1 MPVRDRLRVAWSI
14 TAGWTF
20 TLVFCLVTIA
30 TALLT
35 LGRCWRWLTP
45 VQVRFWARTLMRIQG
60 VRVEYEGRE
69 HLAGAAMRVAT
80 FNHTSGLDPMLIC
93 SLYTRASTSAIKRE
107 MLYVPFV
114 GLAIYLLGFLLIDRR
129 RGARGQE
136 TLQRAARRMEQE
148 RITVFIAPEGT
159 RSRDGALQP
168 FKRGAF
174 HLAMASGAPIVP
186 VIIHGAYE
194 LWPRHRWGAYP
205 GTVRIRILP
214 PVDTREL
221 TPETLPGFADA
232 LHARY
237 TAELAAMAGSGHPPR
252 APAP

>member
-1 MPVRDRLRVAWSI
+1 MSARERMRVIWSV

-20 TLVFCLVTIA
+20 TFAFCVGTII

-35 LGRCWRWLTP
+35 LGRCWHWLTP
-45 VQVRFWARTLMRIQG
+45 LQVRFWARVLLRIQG

-107 MLYVPFV
+107 MLYVPVV
-114 GLAIYLLGFLLIDRR
+114 GLAIYLMGFLLIDRR
-129 RGARGQE
+129 RSTRGRG
-136 TLQRAARRMEQE
+136 TLDRAAQRMKREH
-148 RITVFIAPEGT
+148 ITVFISPEGT
-159 RSRDGALQP
+159 RSRTGDLQP

-174 HLAMASGAPIVP
+174 HLAMSSGAPIVP
-186 VIIHGAYE
+186 VVIRGAFA
-194 LWPRHRWGAYP
+194 LWPRQRWGALA
-205 GTVRIRILP
+205 GTVQIRILP
-214 PVDTREL
+214 PIDTSAL
-221 TPETLPGFADA
+221 TPETLPGFVDA

-237 TAELAAMAGSGHPPR
+237 VDELTAMA
-252 APAP
+252 A